1 MGKEGLIRMS
11 KQRKHRSRS
20 GRVTINDV
28 AELSGVS
35 IKTVSRVVNNEPNVR
50 PATRARVEK
59 AVQALDYSP
68 HPSARGL
75 AGTRSRMIG
84 LIYDN
89 PSPNYLFQATS
100 GALEASEAAGYG
112 VSLLAPEKDDP
123 DLVGSITRFLSR
135 SRVDGLLLI
144 PPVGDVPGVLDALDA
159 LGLPYARVAPLDGRP
174 GIGVAIDDRMAAAM
188 VVEHLTSL
196 GHSRIGFVTG
206 PKNHGAARARLEGYR
221 MGLSRS
227 EIDFDPELVFE
238 GRFDLASGGRA
249 AAYFLDLERPPTAIF
264 ASNDEMAAGL
274 LQVALDRG
282 CRVPEQLSVAGYD
295 DTPISRAV
303 WPALTTVRQPIRPMM
318 YRATELLLDVIQRND
333 GDAAGSR
340 RGVEVFEAPL
350 VIRATTGPPP
360 SAN

>member
-1 MGKEGLIRMS
+1 MVN
-11 KQRKHRSRS
+11 RKSRSGS

-35 IKTVSRVVNNEPNVR
+35 IKTVSRVLNNEPNVR

-59 AVQALDYSP
+59 AVATLDYSP

-75 AGTRSRMIG
+75 AGLRSRMIG

-89 PSPNYLFQATS
+89 PSPNYLFQATT
-100 GALEASEAAGYG
+100 GALQASEKAGYG
-112 VSLLAPEKDDP
+112 VSLLAPEQDDP
-123 DLVGSITRFLSR
+123 DLPGSIIRFLSQ

-144 PPVGDVPGVLDALDA
+144 PPIGDIGAVLDALEG

-174 GIGVAIDDRMAAAM
+174 GIGVAIDDRIAAAA
-188 VVEHLTSL
+188 VVEHLTGL
-196 GHSRIGFVTG
+196 GHTRVGFVTG
-206 PKNHGAARARLEGYR
+206 PKSHAAAGARLEGYR
-221 MGLSRS
+221 MGLARADI
-227 EIDFDPELVFE
+227 EYDPALVFE
-238 GRFDLASGGRA
+238 GSFDLASGRRA
-249 AAYFLDLERPPTAIF
+249 ADHFLDMQPRPTAIF

-295 DTPISRAV
+295 DTPISRTV
-303 WPALTTVRQPIRPMM
+303 WPALTTVRQPIRPMV
-318 YRATELLLDVIQRND
+318 YRATELLLDAISR
-333 GDAAGSR
+333 AGSAQEASA

-350 VIRATTGPPP
+350 VVRATTAPPV
-360 SAN
+360 

>member
-1 MGKEGLIRMS
+1 MS
-11 KQRKHRSRS
+11 QRRRRPNS

-35 IKTVSRVVNNEPNVR
+35 IKTVSRVLNHEPNVR
-50 PATRARVEK
+50 PATRAKVEK
-59 AVQALDYSP
+59 AVEALDYSP

-84 LIYDN
+84 LIYHN

-100 GALEASEAAGYG
+100 GALEASEEAGYG
-112 VSLLAPEKDDP
+112 VSLLAPEPNEP
-123 DLVGSITRFLSR
+123 DLPGTITRFLSQ

-144 PPVGDVPGVLDALDA
+144 PPIGDVAEVVDALDKV
-159 LGLPYARVAPLDGRP
+159 GLPYARVAPLDGRP

-188 VVEHLTSL
+188 VVEHLTGL

-206 PKNHGAARARLEGYR
+206 PENHGAAAARLEGYR
-221 MGLSRS
+221 MGLARA
-227 EIDFDPELVFE
+227 EIDYDPELVFE

-249 AAYFLDLERPPTAIF
+249 ASYFLDMKRPPTAIF

-303 WPALTTVRQPIRPMM
+303 WPALTTVRQPIRPMV
-318 YRATELLLDVIQRND
+318 YRATELLLDSIGRREE
-333 GDAAGSR
+333 ASSPSA

-350 VIRATTGPPP
+350 IVRATTASPP
-360 SAN
+360 N

>member
-1 MGKEGLIRMS
+1 MS
-11 KQRKHRSRS
+11 QRRRRPSS

-35 IKTVSRVVNNEPNVR
+35 IKTVSRVLNNEPNVR
-50 PATRARVEK
+50 PATRAKVEK
-59 AVQALDYSP
+59 AVEALDYSP

-84 LIYDN
+84 LIYHN

-112 VSLLAPEKDDP
+112 VSLLAPEPDDP
-123 DLVGSITRFLSR
+123 DLPATITRFLSQ

-144 PPVGDVPGVLDALDA
+144 PPIGDVPAVLDALDKA
-159 LGLPYARVAPLDGRP
+159 DLPYARVAPLDGRP

-188 VVEHLTSL
+188 VVEHLTGL

-206 PKNHGAARARLEGYR
+206 PANHGAAAARHEGYR
-221 MGLSRS
+221 MGLARA
-227 EIDFDPELVFE
+227 EIDYDPALVFE

-249 AAYFLDLERPPTAIF
+249 AEYFLEMDHPPTAIF

-274 LQVALDRG
+274 LQVALERG
-282 CRVPEQLSVAGYD
+282 CRVPGQLSVAGYD

-303 WPALTTVRQPIRPMM
+303 WPALTTVRQPIRPMV
-318 YRATELLLDVIQRND
+318 YRATELLLDVIGQS
-333 GDAAGSR
+333 DAQPDPSA

-350 VIRATTGPPP
+350 VVRATTGPP
-360 SAN
+360 SD

>member
-1 MGKEGLIRMS
+1 MPNR
-11 KQRKHRSRS
+11 KQRASS

-35 IKTVSRVVNNEPNVR
+35 IKTVSRVLNKEPNVR

-59 AVQALDYSP
+59 AVEALDYSP

-100 GALEASEAAGYG
+100 GALQASEAFGYG
-112 VSLLAPEKDDP
+112 VSLLAPEQGDP
-123 DLVGSITRFLSR
+123 DLPGTITRFLSQ

-144 PPVGDVPGVLDALDA
+144 PPIGDVPAVLDALDG
-159 LGLPYARVAPLDGRP
+159 LDLPYARVAPLDGRP

-188 VVEHLTSL
+188 VVDHLTGL
-196 GHSRIGFVTG
+196 GHTRIGFVTG
-206 PKNHGAARARLEGYR
+206 PENHGAASARLEGYR
-221 MGLSRS
+221 MGLARADI
-227 EIDFDPELVFE
+227 EYDPELVFD
-238 GRFDLASGGRA
+238 GHFDLASGRRA
-249 AAYFLDLERPPTAIF
+249 AGYFLDLAYRPTAIF

-282 CRVPEQLSVAGYD
+282 CRVPDELSVAGYD
-295 DTPISRAV
+295 DTPISRAI
-303 WPALTTVRQPIRPMM
+303 WPALTTVRQPIRPMVL
-318 YRATELLLDVIQRND
+318 RATELLLDAI
-333 GDAAGSR
+333 SR
-340 RGVEVFEAPL
+340 RESPRSQSARGVEVFEAPL
-350 VIRATTGPPP
+350 VVRDTTGPP
-360 SAN
+360 SD

>member
-1 MGKEGLIRMS
+1 MANRR
-11 KQRKHRSRS
+11 QRPNS
-20 GRVTINDV
+20 GRVTINEV

-35 IKTVSRVVNNEPNVR
+35 IKTVSRVLNKEPNVR
-50 PATRARVEK
+50 PATRAKVEK
-59 AVQALDYSP
+59 AVEALDYSP

-100 GALEASEAAGYG
+100 GALQASEAAGYG
-112 VSLLAPEKDDP
+112 VSLLAPEQDDP
-123 DLVGSITRFLSR
+123 DLAGSITRFLSQ

-144 PPVGDVPGVLDALDA
+144 PPIGDVPEVIDALDG
-159 LGLPYARVAPLDGRP
+159 LDLPYARVAPLDGRP

-188 VVEHLTSL
+188 VVEHLTGL
-196 GHSRIGFVTG
+196 GHDRIGFVTG
-206 PKNHGAARARLEGYR
+206 PANHGAASARLEGYR
-221 MGLSRS
+221 MGLARA
-227 EIDFDPELVFE
+227 EIDYDPELVFE
-238 GRFDLASGGRA
+238 GRFDLESGRRA
-249 AAYFLDLERPPTAIF
+249 AAYFLDMTQRPTAIF

-295 DTPISRAV
+295 DTPISRAI
-303 WPALTTVRQPIRPMM
+303 WPALTTVRQPIRPMV
-318 YRATELLLDVIQRND
+318 YRATELLLDAIARRQSPP
-333 GDAAGSR
+333 GQSK

-350 VIRATTGPPP
+350 VVRATTAPPG
-360 SAN
+360 SEA